1 MSNKILLSLPH
12 MCGKEQDFI
21 AEAFKS
27 NWIVPL
33 GPCVDAFEK
42 SLTEYVGE
50 GREAVALS
58 AGTAAIHLGLIQLG
72 VGPGDEV
79 LCQDFTFAASAN
91 PVVYLGAKP
100 VFIDSE
106 KDTWN
111 MSPELLEEAIK
122 DRIKVTGKKP
132 KAIIP
137 VDLYGMPAKMN
148 EIMEIA
154 KRYEIPVL
162 EDSAEALGSEINGRK
177 CGTFGDFGVFSF
189 NGNKMITTSGG
200 GALICS
206 SHEAALRTKYYAT
219 QAREAVVYYLHKNI
233 GYNYRLSNVCAAIGC
248 GQMTV
253 LEDRIG
259 RRRQIHKI
267 YCDRLNKIPGIK
279 VADNPSPEYNAN
291 FWLSCIL
298 IDRNITG
305 YTWEEVYEVLKS
317 NDIETRPLW
326 KPMHQQPVFADAP
339 FYGDG
344 TSDWLFDSGLCLPS
358 GSSMTDDDVERVIN
372 IIENIK

>member
-1 MSNKILLSLPH
+1 MLSLPH
-12 MCGKEQDFI
+12 MCGKEQNFI

-42 SLTEYVGE
+42 LLTEYVGE
-50 GREAVALS
+50 NREAVALS
-58 AGTAAIHLGLIQLG
+58 SGTAAIHLGLILLG
-72 VGPGDEV
+72 IKSGDEV

-91 PVVYLGAKP
+91 PAVYLGAKP

-106 KDTWN
+106 KGTWN
-111 MSPELLEEAIK
+111 MSPVLLEEAIK

-137 VDLYGMPAKMN
+137 VDLYGMPAKMDK
-148 EIMEIA
+148 IMEIA
-154 KRYEIPVL
+154 RHYEIPVL

-200 GALICS
+200 GALICN

-219 QAREAVVYYLHKNI
+219 QAREAVIYYLHKNI

-253 LEDRIG
+253 LEDRIA
-259 RRRQIHKI
+259 RRRQIHKM
-267 YCDRLNKIPGIK
+267 YCDRLNKTLGIK
-279 VADNPSPEYNAN
+279 VFDNPSSEYNAN

-305 YTWEEVYEVLKS
+305 YSWEKVYEVLKS

-326 KPMHQQPVFADAP
+326 NPMHQQPVFADAP
-339 FYGDG
+339 FYGNG
-344 TSDWLFDSGLCLPS
+344 TSDWLFDNGLCLPS

>member
-1 MSNKILLSLPH
+1 MSEKILLSLPH
-12 MCGKEQDFI
+12 MSGKEQDFI

-42 SLTEYVGE
+42 ALTEYVGNE
-50 GREAVALS
+50 REAVALS
-58 AGTAAIHLGLIQLG
+58 AGTAAIHLGLLQLG

-91 PVVYLGAKP
+91 PVVYLGATP
-100 VFIDSE
+100 VFVDSE

-111 MSPELLEEAIK
+111 MSPELLEKAIE

-148 EIMEIA
+148 EIMAIA
-154 KRYEIPVL
+154 RKYDIPVL

-206 SHEAALRTKYYAT
+206 THDAALRTKYYAT
-219 QAREAVVYYLHKNI
+219 QAREAVVYYLHKNV
-233 GYNYRLSNVCAAIGC
+233 GYNYRLSNICAAIGC

-253 LEDRIG
+253 LEDRIA
-259 RRRQIHKI
+259 RRRKIHAM
-267 YCDRLNKIPGIK
+267 YAERLNNIPGIT

-291 FWLSCIL
+291 FWLSCFL
-298 IDRNITG
+298 IDKNITG
-305 YTWEEVYEVLKS
+305 YSWEKLYEELK
-317 NDIETRPLW
+317 NNNIETRPLW
-326 KPMHQQPVFADAP
+326 KPMHQQPVFEHCA
-339 FYGDG
+339 FYGNG
-344 TSDWLFDSGLCLPS
+344 VSDWLFDSGLCLPS
-358 GSSMTDDDVERVIN
+358 GSSMTDEDVNRVISV
-372 IIENIK
+372 IENFK